1 MKNTNE
7 NSYLVNKLYPT
18 KKQTTSDKVLTAV
31 LCIFF
36 LSLCFGWF
44 FILTGFTPAFLV
56 TGAVAFIGSMANFN
70 NN

>member
-1 MKNTNE
+1 MF
-7 NSYLVNKLYPT
+7 PP
-18 KKQTTSDKVLTAV
+18 KKQTTTDKVFNLI

-56 TGAVAFIGSMANFN
+56 TGAVAFIGSMANIYN
-70 NN
+70 N